1 MGCASSDSINLTNNP
16 EDEYDPSKSDKIKK
30 ITLLRDSDR

>member
-1 MGCASSDSINLTNNP
+1 MGSTCSDCRNLTNNP
-16 EDEYDPSKSDKIKK
+16 EDEYDPSKSDKVKK